1 MGTEKRFMQMAQDHA
16 IEYKKPLLILDNE
29 LLDRYKVWLDAGID
43 ISRNDFNLLLGMDL
57 ILNDFGK
64 NISQVDS
71 LQRVFDLYNQLYK
84 DTDLSQ
90 KMDMATYLS
99 VFHKSEI
106 ENIGEKTQ
114 MVIAF
119 VKLDAQAREAFYQN
133 RLIGIQKNIGEKK
146 MVVVVGRDHAQPIA
160 DSLNSG
166 YISHIDE
173 ALARDLNNS
182 ISEMKSRT
190 GFDTIVN
197 F

>member
-90 KMDMATYLS
+90 KMAMATYLS

>member
-1 MGTEKRFMQMAQDHA
+1 
-16 IEYKKPLLILDNE
+16 
-29 LLDRYKVWLDAGID
+29 
-43 ISRNDFNLLLGMDL
+43 
-57 ILNDFGK
+57 
-64 NISQVDS
+64 
-71 LQRVFDLYNQLYK
+71 
-84 DTDLSQ
+84 
-90 KMDMATYLS
+90 MATYLS